1 VEKEMKELFLKRY
14 EKLGISLKQMDLK
27 QSIRINTLKISHDEL
42 RERLH
47 ERGIV
52 LSKIPYARDGFWI
65 EKSRFRVSAS
75 PEHLQGLFYI
85 QESASQ
91 LAVHALEPKPG
102 ELVLDMTASPGGKTT
117 QIAQYMENK
126 GCIIALDI
134 KNLDALNNNVERLGV
149 ENCITY
155 QTNALDVKKLG
166 LEFDK
171 ILLDAPCSGNI
182 IIEKDWYTKRSLQGI
197 EKMSELQKNL
207 LESGLG
213 VLKKN
218 GILVYSTCSLEPE
231 ENELVVDW
239 ALKKFNLAVEPVI
252 TIGSNGL
259 VDVFGRKLSPEI
271 KKTKRFWPN
280 KTGTQGFFIAKLR
293 KK

>member
-1 VEKEMKELFLKRY
+1 MKELFLKRY

>member
-1 VEKEMKELFLKRY
+1 VEEEMKKLFLERY
-14 EKLGISLKQMDLK
+14 KKLGVNLEHVKLKK
-27 QSIRINTLKISHDEL
+27 SIRCNTIKTSHDDL

-52 LSKIPYARDGFWI
+52 LNKIPYAKDGFFVD
-65 EKSRFRVSAS
+65 KSRFAPSAS
-75 PEHLQGLFYI
+75 IEHLQGLFYI

-91 LAVHALEPKPG
+91 LAVEVLDPQPG
-102 ELVLDMTASPGGKTT
+102 ELILDMTAAPGGKTT
-117 QIAQYMENK
+117 QIAQCMKNK
-126 GCIIALDI
+126 GTIIALDI
-134 KNLDALNNNVERLGV
+134 KKMDALNNNLNRLGV

-155 QTNALDVKKLG
+155 EMDALKVEKLG
-166 LEFDK
+166 YQFDK

-182 IIEKDWYTKRSLQGI
+182 IIDKDWYGKRSLQGI
-197 EKMSELQKNL
+197 DKMSELQKQL
-207 LESGLG
+207 LETGIR

-231 ENELVVDW
+231 ENELVVEW
-239 ALKKFNLAVEPVI
+239 ALRKLKVRLEPVN

-259 VDVFGRKLSPEI
+259 TNVFGRTLDKEI
-271 KKTKRFWPN
+271 KKTKRFWPS
-280 KTGTQGFFIAKLR
+280 KTKTQGFFIAKFR